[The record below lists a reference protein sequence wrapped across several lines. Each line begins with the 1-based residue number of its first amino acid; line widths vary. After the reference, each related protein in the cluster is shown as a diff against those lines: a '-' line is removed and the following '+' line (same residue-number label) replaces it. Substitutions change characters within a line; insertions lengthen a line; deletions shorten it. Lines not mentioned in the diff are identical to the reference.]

1 MFHYG
6 KAYSIIFSF
15 TGSLMPRLP
24 ENYWLL
30 GRSLPDL
37 LAPSTSGKA
46 ELASDDILT
55 SKSHLNKTL
64 VRGDPYPNHPGAD
77 FAKQDRWELH
87 WPVRIFC
94 QSLYCIKLTITARA
108 EYLGQAHDLSRL
120 HEERKTE

>member
-1 MFHYG
+1 MFQWKSSVSDYNTKKKQWTEAIMFHYG

-64 VRGDPYPNHPGAD
+64 VRGDPYPTHPGAD
-77 FAKQDRWELH
+77 FPKQDRWDLH
-87 WPVRIFC
+87 GPVRIYFVN
-94 QSLYCIKLTITARA
+94 LDIV
-108 EYLGQAHDLSRL
+108 
-120 HEERKTE
+120 